1 MAGGRLFST
10 SELIVMIILNELPA
24 EHELR
29 NRPLG
34 EIGAEYLAGHP
45 PTWRSLAKFRIARNT
60 FNELGPAWTESGDR
74 LFRAPAM
81 QEGGEP

>member
-1 MAGGRLFST
+1 
-10 SELIVMIILNELPA
+10 MIILNELPA

-34 EIGAEYLAGHP
+34 EIGAEYLAGQP
-45 PTWRSLAKFRIARNT
+45 PTWRSIAKFRIARNT